1 MTDTCYIGIVG
12 PDTDPSY
19 CRDSIHALRLRA
31 GDGVPRFVR
40 ATKGYEAR
48 QAHLEDFEKTTHDW
62 CLLLDH
68 DMIFAPDTLERL
80 RTHKVSYVSGFYMR
94 RQFAPIV
101 PVWFKPLPSDTMP
114 MEPWVTVPER
124 EKLHK
129 LGASGWGCI
138 LLHRSVL
145 EDIKPVLKGET
156 YVIEDDMDIYPYDL
170 ERMFGAL
177 QGLKELVDG
186 NVPAR
191 TLRLALAEYQ
201 AALADELRPLRA
213 HKSVVGSDIRF
224 PFYARLAG
232 HQLWGDPDVR
242 PAHSLMYP
250 LSPDDFEILM
260 TPETLETMN
269 KSAKSQ
275 VRKGRKT
282 IKEFRKKAGA

>member
-1 MTDTCYIGIVG
+1 MTDTCYVGIVG
-12 PDTDPSY
+12 PETDPSN
-19 CRDSIHALRLRA
+19 CRDSIHALRLRN
-31 GDGVPRFVR
+31 GDGVPRWMR

-68 DMIFAPDTLERL
+68 DMIFASDTLERL

-101 PVWFKPLPSDTMP
+101 PVWFKQGPVGVQP

-129 LGASGWGCI
+129 LGASGWGCV

-145 EDIKPVLKGET
+145 EDVKPILKGED

-177 QGLKELVDG
+177 QGLEELVNG

-201 AALADELRPLRA
+201 AVLADELRPLRA

-224 PFYARLAG
+224 PFFARLAG
-232 HQLWGDPDVR
+232 HTLWGDPEVR

-250 LSPDDFEILM
+250 LTCDDFEQLM
-260 TPETLETMN
+260 TPEMLVEMK
-269 KSAKSQ
+269 KSAKLQ
-275 VRKGRKT
+275 VRKGRK
-282 IKEFRKKAGA
+282 ILREFRERVGA